1 MASPARSGA
10 RGVPVKSPGCVE
22 NADGDS
28 DTPQPVSRPP
38 FPVSPTAD
46 RRPHRTRTGNMDNDD
61 DISRASRAKRGSP
74 YLNTDQAA
82 AYLTFSSRLLKRLRR
97 AGKGPVFRLHRRFV
111 QYHIADLHAW
121 SDAPAEG
128 DKRHDSA
135 TRA

>member
-74 YLNTDQAA
+74 YINRSEEHTSELQSLMRITYA
-82 AYLTFSSRLLKRLRR
+82 FLLL
-97 AGKGPVFRLHRRFV
+97 
-111 QYHIADLHAW
+111 
-121 SDAPAEG
+121 
-128 DKRHDSA
+128 
-135 TRA
+135 

>member
-28 DTPQPVSRPP
+28 YTPQPVSRPP

-61 DISRASRAKRGSP
+61 DISRASRAKRGTP

-82 AYLTFSSRLLKRLRR
+82 PYLKFSSRLLNRLRR
-97 AGKGPVFRLHRRFV
+97 AGKGPVFRLPNRYVPSNIDH
-111 QYHIADLHAW
+111 LHAW
-121 SDAPAEG
+121 SKAQAVGENPP
-128 DKRHDSA
+128 H
-135 TRA
+135 